1 MKKTISLIALI
12 FFFFSCKEE
21 TISKVKDASK
31 AVATDVKA
39 NAKKVENKVAKVID
53 TAKVKKSAKKALKYT
68 AEKVEQGAKKIK
80 EKAEK

>member
-1 MKKTISLIALI
+1 MKKLIILAAFVI
-12 FFFFSCKEE
+12 FASCKEE

-31 AVATDVKA
+31 AVATDVKT
-39 NAKKVENKVAKVID
+39 NAKKVESKVVKVID

-68 AEKVEQGAKKIK
+68 AEKVEKGAKKIK